1 MRELTGKTS
10 PDTLTLR
17 YVSFP
22 VVELGRSTSLTAR
35 RLPNV
40 TPRSACRTLHVLS
53 RLGTCTLGWFRAT
66 PLPTSERRA
75 RHSERS
81 WKDLRQF
88 ISSARAQTGRAFRD
102 AGRVIASP
110 KHSGSAP
117 RVPRQVSPRAA
128 PIASSSLR
136 CVEAAGP
143 DRAPDGQAVALVRA
157 WRSDKLEYCS
167 QLLQSLGHPQS
178 LLRRAGPSCCSRH
191 TYCISRGHACVTGSC
206 LYRPC
211 MRWYGA
217 LVGEVA
223 TSTSTATRVG
233 AALRLR
239 SRGRVKAWRLTA
251 SV

>member
-157 WRSDKLEYCS
+157 WRSDKLEHCS
-167 QLLQSLGHPQS
+167 QLLQSLGHP
-178 LLRRAGPSCCSRH
+178 LHTKVCCDELAPRAAVGIRTASHVGMLASRARVC
-191 TYCISRGHACVTGSC
+191 TDHACGGTE
-206 LYRPC
+206 
-211 MRWYGA
+211 RWSARSPPPLPPRQG
-217 LVGEVA
+217 L
-223 TSTSTATRVG
+223 
-233 AALRLR
+233 ALR
-239 SRGRVKAWRLTA
+239 
-251 SV
+251 